1 MKYTIIL
8 LIILVII
15 NIFIR
20 VYLRNKY
27 RSLFYVYLKN
37 KDFKAFD
44 ELINK
49 KQIRYIFVPFTIEFL
64 KLNRCF
70 ISNNQHLINLQY
82 QTISKM
88 NLTDKQAQ
96 DFYMT
101 CFNYFLSKENFEMI
115 EKTLEKIKQL
125 RNEEI
130 KKVALMSYN
139 VFCKNSFEYL
149 DEILNE
155 YQKASNL
162 EKEKLNPLI
171 CRMYLNKG
179 DKENAKM
186 YC

>member
-88 NLTDKQAQ
+88 NLTDKW
-96 DFYMT
+96 
-101 CFNYFLSKENFEMI
+101 
-115 EKTLEKIKQL
+115 
-125 RNEEI
+125 
-130 KKVALMSYN
+130 
-139 VFCKNSFEYL
+139 
-149 DEILNE
+149 
-155 YQKASNL
+155 
-162 EKEKLNPLI
+162 
-171 CRMYLNKG
+171 KG
-179 DKENAKM
+179 
-186 YC
+186 